1 MANETM
7 AMVVVMQV
15 LMLLVMMIGTDTSR
29 YDREF

>member
-29 YDREF
+29 YDREL